1 MINQPDLSSKLA
13 LDSNGLNNL
22 RAAAKENSPEAIRE
36 TAKQFEAMFLNM
48 MLKSMRDATP
58 QESMFESDQTRTYTA
73 MLDQQL
79 SQSLASK
86 GMGLADVL
94 IRQLTKSANSLPPEA
109 ISAGPFSA
117 SQGVAQSAGQLSGFV
132 PQDGGEVSAIPA
144 ALIQGMVQEFSP
156 PATRN
161 QPEHVANFQQRMIG
175 HAQEASRAT
184 GIPAQFMVGQAALE
198 SGWGK
203 HEIKHADGRPSYN
216 LFGIKATGNWNGK
229 VAETMTTEYINGE
242 KVQRVEKFRAYDSYA
257 DSFRDFANLISKTPR
272 YQAVMNNLQ
281 HLNGYAHALQ
291 QAGYATDPSYAD
303 KLIKVIQRTSAA

>member
-79 SQSLASK
+79 SQTLSQK

-94 IRQLTKSANSLPPEA
+94 IRQLTKSAGSIPPDAQILPLEA
-109 ISAGPFSA
+109 VKPDE
-117 SQGVAQSAGQLSGFV
+117 L
-132 PQDGGEVSAIPA
+132 SAIPQ
-144 ALIQGMVQEFSP
+144 ALIQKMAQGFGA
-156 PATRN
+156 PAARN
-161 QPEHVANFQQRMIG
+161 QPEHVASFQQRMIG
-175 HAQEASRAT
+175 HAQAASNAT

-203 HEIKHADGRPSYN
+203 HEIKHADGSPSYN

-242 KVQRVEKFRAYDSYA
+242 KIQRVEKFRAYDSYE
-257 DSFRDFANLISKTPR
+257 DSFNDFANLISKNPR
-272 YQAVMNNLQ
+272 YSGVMENVQ
-281 HLNGYAHALQ
+281 HLSSYAQALQ
-291 QAGYATDPSYAD
+291 KAGYATDPKYAD
-303 KLIKVIQRTSAA
+303 KLIKVVQQTTAA

>member
-1 MINQPDLSSKLA
+1 VINQPDLSSKLA

-58 QESMFESDQTRTYTA
+58 QEGMFESDQTRTYTA

-94 IRQLTKSANSLPPEA
+94 IRQLTKTTGTVAPDMPMNGTGAAEKPE
-109 ISAGPFSA
+109 
-117 SQGVAQSAGQLSGFV
+117 
-132 PQDGGEVSAIPA
+132 EMSAIPS
-144 ALIQGMVQEFSP
+144 ALIQKMAQSLNAASP
-156 PATRN
+156 RHEAG
-161 QPEHVANFQQRMIG
+161 HAGNFQQRMMG
-175 HAQEASRAT
+175 YAQEASLKS

-203 HEIKHADGRPSYN
+203 HEIKHADGSPSYN

-257 DSFRDFANLISKTPR
+257 DAFRDFANLISKNPR
-272 YQAVMNNLQ
+272 YQAVMRNLQ
-281 HLNGYAHALQ
+281 HPDGYAHAMQ
-291 QAGYATDPSYAD
+291 QAGYATDPNYAD

>member
-13 LDSNGLNNL
+13 LDSNGLNHL

-94 IRQLTKSANSLPPEA
+94 IRQLTKSAQAFSPDTRMPGFSAPEKPDA
-109 ISAGPFSA
+109 ISAN
-117 SQGVAQSAGQLSGFV
+117 
-132 PQDGGEVSAIPA
+132 PQ
-144 ALIQGMVQEFSP
+144 ALIQKMAQSLNAASP
-156 PATRN
+156 SDQAG
-161 QPEHVANFQQRMIG
+161 HGGDFQQKMTAY
-175 HAQEASRAT
+175 AQEASLES

-203 HEIKHADGRPSYN
+203 REIKHADGSPSYN

-242 KVQRVEKFRAYDSYA
+242 KIQRVEKFRAYDSYA
-257 DSFRDFANLISKTPR
+257 DSFKDFAGLISKNPR
-272 YQAVMNNLQ
+272 YQDVMGNLQ
-281 HLNGYAHALQ
+281 HPYGYAHALQ
-291 QAGYATDPSYAD
+291 QAGYATDPNYAD
-303 KLIKVIQRTSAA
+303 KLIKVIQRVSAA

>member
-1 MINQPDLSSKLA
+1 MINQPDLSSKLV

-22 RAAAKENSPEAIRE
+22 RVAAKENSPEAIRE

-86 GMGLADVL
+86 GMGLADAL
-94 IRQLTKSANSLPPEA
+94 IRQLTKSASTISPE
-109 ISAGPFSA
+109 SQMPGFSA
-117 SQGVAQSAGQLSGFV
+117 
-132 PQDGGEVSAIPA
+132 PEKPDEVSAIPQ
-144 ALIQGMVQEFSP
+144 ALIQKMAQSLNAASP
-156 PATRN
+156 RHQAGHTG
-161 QPEHVANFQQRMIG
+161 NFQQSMMG
-175 HAQEASRAT
+175 YAQEASLES

-203 HEIKHADGRPSYN
+203 HEIKHADGSPSYN
-216 LFGIKATGNWNGK
+216 LFGIKATGNWHGK

-242 KVQRVEKFRAYDSYA
+242 KIQRVEKFRAYDSYA
-257 DSFRDFANLISKTPR
+257 ESFKDFAGLISKNPR
-272 YQAVMNNLQ
+272 YQGVMDNLQ
-281 HLNGYAHALQ
+281 QLPAYAQALQ
-291 QAGYATDPSYAD
+291 KAGYATDPNYAD
-303 KLIKVIQRTSAA
+303 KLIKVVQRTSAA